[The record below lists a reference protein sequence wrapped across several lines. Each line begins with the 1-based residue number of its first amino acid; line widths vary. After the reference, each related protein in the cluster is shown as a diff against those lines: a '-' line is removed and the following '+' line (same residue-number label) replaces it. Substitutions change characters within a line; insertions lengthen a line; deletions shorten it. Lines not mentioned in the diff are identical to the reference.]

1 MGGLGIK
8 MRHAKTV
15 ISTLTTLFAL
25 GAPIAQAEYGK
36 VPMNSIE
43 PSVLRIEED
52 RFLGAKVD
60 GAYGLVDAKGDEFN
74 LASMYGVPVIL
85 VLSYYSCDGA
95 CATTNKLLKEKLAAV
110 TRLKAGKDYR
120 VLTASFDKDDDVA
133 KVRMFG
139 EMTGIG
145 GELTPGWKAAVLKR
159 KEDIKTLTD
168 GVGFKFFWSKRD
180 NVFTHTNVY
189 IVLTPE
195 GRVHRYLY
203 ASLATGFDI
212 EAAIAE
218 ARFGKAGA
226 ATPLRDLA
234 DLYTIACY
242 SYNYKE
248 GRYTLNYPLII
259 AGGSLASGFLLV
271 GLSLFVYKRKARR

>member
-1 MGGLGIK
+1 MKRNL
-8 MRHAKTV
+8 KTAIAAIAV
-15 ISTLTTLFAL
+15 VLAASTAF
-25 GAPIAQAEYGK
+25 AEYGR
-36 VPMNSIE
+36 VPVNGIE
-43 PSVLRIEED
+43 PSVLRID
-52 RFLGAKVD
+52 DDKFLGAKVD
-60 GAYGLVDAKGDEFN
+60 GAYGLVDANHAEFK
-74 LASMYGVPVIL
+74 LSSIYGVPVIL
-85 VLSYYSCDGA
+85 VLSYYGCDGA
-95 CATTNKLLKEKLAAV
+95 CATTNKSLKEKLGAI

-120 VLTASFDKDDDVA
+120 VLTASFDKDDDAA

-145 GELTPGWKAAVLKR
+145 GESTPGWKTAVLKR

-218 ARFGKAGA
+218 ARFGQIGA

-259 AGGSLASGFLLV
+259 AGGSLTSGFLLV
-271 GLSLFVYKRKARR
+271 GLALFVYKRKARR